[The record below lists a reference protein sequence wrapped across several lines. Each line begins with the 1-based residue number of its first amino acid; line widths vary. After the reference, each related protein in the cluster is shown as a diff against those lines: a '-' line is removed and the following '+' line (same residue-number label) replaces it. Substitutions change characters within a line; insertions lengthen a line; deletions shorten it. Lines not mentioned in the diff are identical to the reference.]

1 MSENYELPNVDIFDP
16 VMTAKYWAKCA
27 TQQEIN
33 VYLNKQIDIN
43 RKLLIDTIKAQNDI
57 NGASKTKLAD
67 HDSRIATLESEVK
80 ALDTAQTNLNS
91 AFQALQ
97 TDNNNFKSNVDL
109 LLNQYQTTINLLQ
122 QNIDKITTS
131 NEQLWNE
138 VNKLKSQFDPDK
150 LDAAIA
156 GYDSLLKDSK
166 AYTDSEA
173 AKLQTAIDKV
183 ASDLQN
189 ANATLQ
195 QMIQDNNISWTS
207 NFDSYRNSVNADLES
222 QNQRITSFIQNT
234 DNVLQLQRTWLTNE
248 IDRVDKRIDSLT
260 STVATNK
267 KASEDRDTALGQRI
281 TQEVEQLNQ
290 QITDLGSAQAQV
302 TEGNRQD
309 SEDRDTALGKRI
321 DDTNTEVDALKTS
334 DGKQWDTINSILE
347 AQNRINTNMENL
359 YKYVN
364 EQIELVKTDIAS
376 NTSSIEQLQTGSQT
390 LELRAE
396 RLEQRTGFKFK
407 ATAKADNS
415 GATTYN
421 VGFGNLTF
429 TATTTQVSFVFNLA
443 SGVSGLVSVKDT
455 AYGMYQ
461 VLGNTSYNV
470 INNAAQPNV
479 IEGRIIGYAGS
490 LTPVAF
496 VIWYDP
502 ATATVTFQC
511 QYETLAEVMPKDGDK
526 PQTV

>member
-1 MSENYELPNVDIFDP
+1 MAENYELPNVDIFDP

-57 NGASKTKLAD
+57 NAASKTKLAD
-67 HDSRIATLESEVK
+67 HDTRIAALESEVK
-80 ALDTAQTNLNS
+80 ALDTAQTNLNT

-122 QNIDKITTS
+122 QNVDAIKLS
-131 NEQLWNE
+131 NENAWKEIN
-138 VNKLKSQFDPDK
+138 NLKSQFDPD
-150 LDAAIA
+150 LLNSAIA
-156 GYDSLLKDSK
+156 GYQAVLTETK

-173 AKLQTAIDKV
+173 AKLKTQIDGV

-189 ANATLQ
+189 ANTTLQ
-195 QMIQDNNISWTS
+195 QMIQDNNITWTS

-248 IDRVDKRIDSLT
+248 IARVDERIDDLT
-260 STVATNK
+260 TVVATNK
-267 KASEDRDTALGQRI
+267 KASEDSDTALGQRI

-290 QITDLGSAQAQV
+290 TITDLGTAQTQV
-302 TEGNRQD
+302 IEGNRQD

-321 DDTNTEVDALKTS
+321 DATNTEVDALKTS

-364 EQIELVKTDIAS
+364 EQIELVKADIAS
-376 NTSSIEQLQTGSQT
+376 NTSSIEQLQTDSQT
-390 LELRAE
+390 LALRTE

-415 GATTYN
+415 GAKTYS

-429 TATTTQVSFVFNLA
+429 TATASQVSFVFALSA
-443 SGVSGLVSVKDT
+443 GVSGLVSVKDT

-479 IEGRIIGYAGS
+479 IEGRIVGYGGAR
-490 LTPVAF
+490 TPVAF

-511 QYETLAEVMPKDGDK
+511 EYETIAEVMPKDGDQ